1 MIPTEDG
8 VAAIRNIP
16 DYLKS
21 ASMTAE
27 WENDLLRMERGEI
40 KPHDF
45 MQGIH
50 GLIDKMLA
58 DLRQIP
64 TVAAAPYYNKVSV
77 GSCPVCGNPQDL
89 YHEDGRTALVEKLAD
104 PEQATEL
111 LEQMD
116 TALLSVPMDSEE
128 YERKA
133 ESLSILHQYV
143 EGTYTIFPEKKRAV
157 EIAVPEQGQISMFDF
172 MEQEPQSKEQS
183 TAAAVE
189 KPKKDAPLADEKYSE
204 QTLQPLPLDAAN
216 EYNALKERYPDALVG
231 YEQYGN
237 FEFYGEDAKRISELL
252 GSKLL
257 EKETALGKVEVSGF
271 PREQWVSQAMKLWKQ
286 GESVYL
292 SGQQEDGTHAQ
303 TKYFR
308 REEYLPV
315 NTIIELDDREF
326 RVDSVD
332 FGNGTV
338 SLQDMTLAK
347 EARYP
352 IFRTEQL
359 EYIRHLYEQAD
370 VPMEE
375 AVEITVFTALHN
387 AGVAYE
393 DFSPEQMDVIYS
405 VAEAGGELEELLNPD
420 FPPEQMQLIA
430 DVQNRTDAISRAAAE
445 EALEPLT
452 QQPMTPAEVNHARR
466 QHNLPLD
473 SGAET
478 EQPAQPKQKP
488 INFRI
493 TDDDLGAGG
502 PKTKYKANVEAIRV
516 LQTLDAEQRQA
527 TAEEQEILSRY
538 VGWGG
543 IPQAFDE
550 NNADWSKEYAELQS
564 LLTADEYKEARASTL
579 NAFYTSP
586 TVIKAM
592 YEALGNMGLSK
603 GNVLEPS
610 CGVGNFMGLVPDS
623 MEKIRMYGVELDSI
637 SGRIAQQLYQKNKI
651 AVQGFETMQ
660 FPDSFFDCVVGNV
673 PFGNYK
679 VPDKRYDRHNFL
691 IHDYF
696 IAKSL
701 DLVRPGGVVAVVT
714 SSGTMDKKDSSV
726 REYLANRADLV
737 GAIRLPNNAFQRN
750 ANTGVV
756 ADILFL
762 QKRDRAAVERAEWVD
777 LGETPEGY
785 SINQYFAK
793 HPEMVLGEITTE
805 STQYGK
811 QETTVKPIEGA
822 DLAKQLKE
830 VVGNIHA
837 TITEPE
843 ISDDELDVQEEPIPA
858 DPSVKNFSFTNVDI
872 QRPADFTG
880 HSLSVSDV
888 VVLNDGSTVKAYY
901 VDSIGFAELPDFFK
915 ERNLDLQKENLLN
928 EELQEIEIFDKPGL
942 FSNGRLRD
950 EDVPEGLYRYDLRG
964 SDYDPGQPITVEKT
978 VVVNHAASVLMAE
991 ELDLGAE
998 GRLEL
1003 GEEGLNFT
1011 GAELTVREFMEEQQ
1025 QKRNGLIHGDSDHIA
1040 VEGHIGTWYAIDETE
1055 IGGEKFFLLE
1065 HEEHGD
1071 MAACVAV
1078 NEWGKLVAEDL
1089 WNGFDEDF
1097 QEAVQKYFS
1106 EKWNMPKKED
1116 VVSEIIEKAV
1126 PVPDNSAQD
1135 YSDVPVYY
1143 EPFSYAKENDEVDLY
1158 RTSYR
1163 LNSECKQAIHE
1174 AIADNYDGMYLGDDA
1189 VNQVVRQY
1197 GMERVGYILANTLHH
1212 KSYDGRFSPGNKEW
1226 AEQVS
1231 TPEHNAD
1238 RMTFRTD
1245 WVVDSHPAILD
1256 GFVTMFRGELEAQK
1270 TREQPFVKQFYV
1282 VENLQDAPLKIERFG
1297 NLDDAM
1303 SQYQA
1308 LPNHY
1313 MKALGV
1319 EKNPNPL
1326 PGSLDV
1332 LQCRNGIDTIVE
1344 DYKTVPGWDN
1354 PYIQNH
1360 VVQLLQGTLA
1370 VQDVELAYELPDAYF
1385 HIQTCD
1391 DGFDYTLYNKDFT
1404 ERDGGIL
1411 ETDGDKSVQDAMT
1424 ELLAE
1429 FGCDAAQGRIMDA
1442 AELREQADMVAEQ
1455 QAEVLKEKLAAE
1467 RPAPEETLSF
1477 YVAECLEFTFAGEFH
1492 DHLTMEEALEAYD
1505 KIPSERM
1512 NADKCIGFCIEED
1525 GGFVGMYELVVNDK
1539 VQRENINSINYFR
1552 DDKLVQQAISDME
1565 KLMVARQQSK
1575 EQERSNTKKSVLDAL
1590 RSLKAKKQEQLAQEQ
1605 PKPQKGKKRGDIE
1618 L

>member
-1 MIPTEDG
+1 
-8 VAAIRNIP
+8 
-16 DYLKS
+16 
-21 ASMTAE
+21 
-27 WENDLLRMERGEI
+27 
-40 KPHDF
+40 
-45 MQGIH
+45 
-50 GLIDKMLA
+50 
-58 DLRQIP
+58 
-64 TVAAAPYYNKVSV
+64 
-77 GSCPVCGNPQDL
+77 
-89 YHEDGRTALVEKLAD
+89 
-104 PEQATEL
+104 
-111 LEQMD
+111 
-116 TALLSVPMDSEE
+116 
-128 YERKA
+128 
-133 ESLSILHQYV
+133 
-143 EGTYTIFPEKKRAV
+143 
-157 EIAVPEQGQISMFDF
+157 
-172 MEQEPQSKEQS
+172 
-183 TAAAVE
+183 
-189 KPKKDAPLADEKYSE
+189 
-204 QTLQPLPLDAAN
+204 
-216 EYNALKERYPDALVG
+216 
-231 YEQYGN
+231 
-237 FEFYGEDAKRISELL
+237 
-252 GSKLL
+252 
-257 EKETALGKVEVSGF
+257 
-271 PREQWVSQAMKLWKQ
+271 
-286 GESVYL
+286 
-292 SGQQEDGTHAQ
+292 
-303 TKYFR
+303 
-308 REEYLPV
+308 
-315 NTIIELDDREF
+315 
-326 RVDSVD
+326 
-332 FGNGTV
+332 
-338 SLQDMTLAK
+338 
-347 EARYP
+347 
-352 IFRTEQL
+352 
-359 EYIRHLYEQAD
+359 
-370 VPMEE
+370 
-375 AVEITVFTALHN
+375 
-387 AGVAYE
+387 
-393 DFSPEQMDVIYS
+393 
-405 VAEAGGELEELLNPD
+405 
-420 FPPEQMQLIA
+420 
-430 DVQNRTDAISRAAAE
+430 
-445 EALEPLT
+445 
-452 QQPMTPAEVNHARR
+452 
-466 QHNLPLD
+466 
-473 SGAET
+473 
-478 EQPAQPKQKP
+478 
-488 INFRI
+488 
-493 TDDDLGAGG
+493 
-502 PKTKYKANVEAIRV
+502 
-516 LQTLDAEQRQA
+516 
-527 TAEEQEILSRY
+527 
-538 VGWGG
+538 
-543 IPQAFDE
+543 
-550 NNADWSKEYAELQS
+550 
-564 LLTADEYKEARASTL
+564 
-579 NAFYTSP
+579 
-586 TVIKAM
+586 M
-592 YEALGNMGLSK
+592 YEALDNMGLSK

-762 QKRDRAAVERAEWVD
+762 QKRDRAAVERADWVD

-785 SINQYFAK
+785 SINQYFAQ

-822 DLAKQLKE
+822 DLAQQLE
-830 VVGNIHA
+830 EAVGNIHA

-858 DPSVKNFSFTNVDI
+858 DPSVKNFSFTNVDGQIYYRENSFMNKVELPAVTAERVLGMIALRETTRKLLDCQLHDGSDERFNI

-915 ERNLDLQKENLLN
+915 ERNMDLQKENLLN
-928 EELQEIEIFDKPGL
+928 EKLQEIEIFDKPGL

-1003 GEEGLNFT
+1003 GEDGLNFT
-1011 GAELTVREFMEEQQ
+1011 GAELIVREFMEEQQ

-1040 VEGHIGTWYAIDETE
+1040 IEGHIGTWYSVDETE

-1078 NEWGKLVAEDL
+1078 NEQGKLVAEDL
-1089 WNGFDEDF
+1089 WNGFDDEFLD
-1097 QEAVQKYFS
+1097 AVKEYLS
-1106 EKWNMPKKED
+1106 EKWNMPNKDD
-1116 VVSEIIEKAV
+1116 VVSEIIEKAA

-1163 LNSECKQAIHE
+1163 LNSECKQAIQE
-1174 AIADNYDGMYLGDDA
+1174 AIADNYDGMYLGDGA
-1189 VNQVVRQY
+1189 VDQVVRQY

-1256 GFVTMFRGELEAQK
+1256 GFVTMFRKELEAQK
-1270 TREQPFVKQFYV
+1270 KLEQEQPFVKQFYV

-1319 EKNPNPL
+1319 EKNPDPL
-1326 PGSLDV
+1326 PGSLDI
-1332 LQCRNGIDTIVE
+1332 LQCRNGLDTIVE
-1344 DYKTVPGWDN
+1344 DYKTVSGWDN

-1360 VVQLLQGTLA
+1360 VIQPLQGALA

-1385 HIQTCD
+1385 HIQTCE
-1391 DGFDYTLYNKDFT
+1391 DGFDYTLYNRDFT

-1411 ETDGDKSVQDAMT
+1411 ETDGDKSVQEAMT
-1424 ELLAE
+1424 ELLTE
-1429 FGCDAAQGRIMDA
+1429 FGCDAAEGKVMDA
-1442 AELREQADMVAEQ
+1442 AELREQADTVAEQ

-1565 KLMVARQQSK
+1565 KLMEARQKSK
-1575 EQERSNTKKSVLDAL
+1575 EQERSSTKKSVLDAL
-1590 RSLKAKKQEQLAQEQ
+1590 RSLKAKKQEQPAQEQ
-1605 PKPQKGKKRGDIE
+1605 DKPKKAKKKGME